1 MDFHTIFGSLLHLL
15 ATADTAQQCWIGGT
29 LVYLLL
35 LVILHHKWRDD
46 KRMLGRWQLMALL
59 PLAAAAAHLFI
70 YVAPKWEFY
79 GIYSNY
85 YLIVLLT
92 VLPML
97 LGRWRIGYRIT
108 AVTGGLL
115 IALLGIFSLLT
126 AQHFGNYY
134 SKSYTESFRAAVQD
148 MERTYILKEWKETD
162 FAALEAKY
170 LPRIEEAEKEQNS
183 AKFIDAV
190 SDFLLDLHDGHVWAG
205 YPDDYDP
212 SASAYQMHEY
222 GLCLFPLDSGEV
234 IAVNTAEEVQKL
246 GILNGSII
254 TKWNGKP
261 IKQAIRE
268 DSRENGS
275 PVQSNEDFLRTVF
288 LSCTGGDTVEVS
300 YLDDDKEK
308 TVTLSDLGT
317 QYSSVGDTMQAFTQS
332 VEIHSLEELH
342 ELNFST
348 KMLDDKCGY
357 LRVLGE
363 ETQSTLQDYL
373 GYLAGNHTWAR
384 EMFREKLRD
393 LKNQGMEYLV
403 IDLRN
408 NTGGFDEIGC
418 ALTDLLTTEEWYGQ
432 GLGIRKNGQY
442 ICTSDHGIHGD
453 GEFADLKAVALT
465 NFNCASAGDGTS
477 LYLSRLPNVTLAGM
491 TEPCGCNQETGG
503 NIMLADGLVS
513 IFYPTG
519 LILDENCVPNI
530 DTRADR
536 VSRNPVEVH
545 IPVDMNAA
553 MQLFSLG
560 NDYELEWAR
569 QFLETQ
575 N

>member
-15 ATADTAQQCWIGGT
+15 ATADTVQQCWIGGT

-108 AVTGGLL
+108 AVIGGLL

-170 LPRIEEAEKEQNS
+170 LPRIEEAENEQNS

-212 SASAYQMHEY
+212 SASAYRTHEY

-234 IAVNTAEEVQKL
+234 IAVNTAEEVQQL

-275 PVQSNEDFLRTVF
+275 PVQSNEDFLRTIF

-300 YLDDDKEK
+300 YLDEDKEK

-317 QYSSVGDTMQAFTQS
+317 QYSSAGDTMQAFTQS
-332 VEIHSLEELH
+332 VEIRSLEELH

-363 ETQSTLQDYL
+363 QTQSTLQDYL

-432 GLGIRKNGQY
+432 GLGIRKNGKY

-453 GEFADLKAVALT
+453 GEFADLKVVALT

-491 TEPCGCNQETGG
+491 TKPCGCNQETGG

-536 VSRNPVEVH
+536 VSRNPVKVH

>member
-1 MDFHTIFGSLLHLL
+1 MDFQTIFGSLRHLL
-15 ATADTAQQCWIGGT
+15 ATADTVQQCWIGGT

-70 YVAPKWEFY
+70 YVAPKWDFW

-108 AVTGGLL
+108 AVIGGLL
-115 IALLGIFSLLT
+115 IALLGFFSLLT
-126 AQHFGNYY
+126 VQHFGNYY

-170 LPRIEEAEKEQNS
+170 LPRIEEAENEQNS

-212 SASAYQMHEY
+212 SASAYQTHEY

-275 PVQSNEDFLRTVF
+275 PVQSNEDFLRTIF
-288 LSCTGGDTVEVS
+288 LSCTGGDTVEVT
-300 YLDDDKEK
+300 YLDEDKEK

-317 QYSSVGDTMQAFTQS
+317 QYSPAGDTMQAFTQS
-332 VEIHSLEELH
+332 VEIHSLEELQ

-373 GYLAGNHTWAR
+373 GYLAGNHKWAR

-408 NTGGFDEIGC
+408 NSGGFDEIGC